1 MVYWPSAGTFR
12 CQVKASVV
20 LPAAAI
26 GWVRYVGPPQAG
38 CNGGVPGCGSGWAGA
53 AGQVPVAQALP
64 LLPPVAV
71 AAASPESAISVKE
84 PVGTPLSVTCWS
96 FPPGK

>member
-38 CNGGVPGCGSGWAGA
+38 CNGGVPACGSGWAGA
-53 AGQVPVAQALP
+53 AGQVPVAQLA
-64 LLPPVAV
+64 PPVAV
-71 AAASPESAISVKE
+71 AAPSLESAISVWE

-96 FPPGK
+96 FPSGK